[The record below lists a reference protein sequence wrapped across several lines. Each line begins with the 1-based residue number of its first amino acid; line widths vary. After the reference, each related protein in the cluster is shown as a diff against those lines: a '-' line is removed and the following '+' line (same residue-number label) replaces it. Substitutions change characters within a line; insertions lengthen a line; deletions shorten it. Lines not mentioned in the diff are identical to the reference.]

1 MFVTVWLGIL
11 TISTGHVVASNAG
24 HEYPVIKKKE
34 GEFEI
39 LKDRHSFVIGGMPDI
54 SYRKYD
60 FELEHG
66 GTLFLYTDGV
76 PETTDSDNVLF
87 GTDRM
92 LEVLNREPEADAS
105 KVIHNV
111 YAALKEFA
119 GDAPQFDDITM
130 MAVKL
135 R

>member
-1 MFVTVWLGIL
+1 
-11 TISTGHVVASNAG
+11 
-24 HEYPVIKKKE
+24 
-34 GEFEI
+34 
-39 LKDRHSFVIGGMPDI
+39 
-54 SYRKYD
+54 
-60 FELEHG
+60 
-66 GTLFLYTDGV
+66 
-76 PETTDSDNVLF
+76 
-87 GTDRM
+87 M

-130 MAVKL
+130 MAIKL

>member
-1 MFVTVWLGIL
+1 IR
-11 TISTGHVVASNAG
+11 
-24 HEYPVIKKKE
+24 KKN
-34 GEFEI
+34 GEFEL

-54 SYRKYD
+54 TYRKYE
-60 FELEHG
+60 FVLEHG

-76 PETTDSDNVLF
+76 PETTDSDNVMF

-105 KVIHNV
+105 QVIHNV
-111 YAALKEFA
+111 YEAVKEFA